1 MFSWQEQN
9 LTRSLRSLVKYCS
22 CHLNI
27 KFISSYH
34 RVIPVSSIYFQLFL
48 KMKAIKV
55 KCKICKRKQKTG
67 LMQFQLFIFYMPAC
81 LQKIFPRRLLSG
93 LSVGFWAAGSVHK
106 VAGSN
111 KACTPFNT
119 MPRTN
124 LAVRVAGSVFGIAG
138 EMRRLPAYFDNPVL
152 SIQVFS

>member
-1 MFSWQEQN
+1 MNWFKIDFEMNHHKWSIVTKGIAGLPLA
-9 LTRSLRSLVKYCS
+9 LT
-22 CHLNI
+22 
-27 KFISSYH
+27 
-34 RVIPVSSIYFQLFL
+34 
-48 KMKAIKV
+48 
-55 KCKICKRKQKTG
+55 
-67 LMQFQLFIFYMPAC
+67 
-81 LQKIFPRRLLSG
+81 G

-138 EMRRLPAYFDNPVL
+138 EMRRLPAYFDNPVW
-152 SIQVFS
+152 SMFT

>member
-1 MFSWQEQN
+1 MQN
-9 LTRSLRSLVKYCS
+9 AK
-22 CHLNI
+22 
-27 KFISSYH
+27 
-34 RVIPVSSIYFQLFL
+34 IPVQTTLIAVYWNDILFWL
-48 KMKAIKV
+48 CVLIL
-55 KCKICKRKQKTG
+55 RFT
-67 LMQFQLFIFYMPAC
+67 
-81 LQKIFPRRLLSG
+81 G

-138 EMRRLPAYFDNPVL
+138 EMRRLPAYFDNPGF
-152 SIQVFS
+152 SIALIPQGIAI